1 MTTIAFIGFGEAGG
15 LLVKGLR
22 ESDADVT
29 AAYDVLIESNEKASA
44 LRDKAAAHGIL
55 AAASAK
61 EAVADADVIIS
72 AVVSSETVKAAQGA
86 APHLREGQIYMDMN
100 SSSPAIKREAAALI
114 EQSGADFVESA
125 VMDLVPPHGHK
136 VPMLLAGKKA
146 AALVDILS
154 LYGMDVTAIGE
165 TIGNASSVKM
175 VRSVFMKGFT
185 AILLESLYAAKQ
197 LDAEDHVLDS
207 LQVTFP
213 EIDWKK
219 LADYYASRL
228 IKHARRQGV
237 EMHSVAETLKELG
250 VDTWTVDASA
260 ARLGWLADMKLD
272 EKLDTLP
279 EKYGEFLDILKQH
292 DKPE

>member
-22 ESDADVT
+22 DSGADVV
-29 AAYDVLIESNEKASA
+29 AAYDILIESNEKASA
-44 LRDKAAAHGIL
+44 LREKAAAHGIV
-55 AAASAK
+55 AAMSAK
-61 EAVADADVIIS
+61 EAVIGADVIIS
-72 AVVSSETVKAAQGA
+72 AVVSSETITAASGA

-100 SSSPAIKREAAALI
+100 SSSPAVKREAAALI
-114 EQSGADFVESA
+114 EKSGADFVESA
-125 VMDLVPPHGHK
+125 VMDLVPPHGHQ

-146 AALVDILS
+146 AALVERLS
-154 LYGMDVTAIGE
+154 PFGMDVTAIGE

-213 EIDWKK
+213 EIDWEK

-228 IKHARRQGV
+228 IKHARRQGI

-260 ARLGWLADMKLD
+260 ARLGWLADMELE
-272 EKLDTLP
+272 EKLETLP
-279 EKYGEFLDILKQH
+279 KKYGEFLDILKQH
-292 DKPE
+292 DRP